1 MSQDDEPEY
10 IEYRFYLIGE
20 PSVGK
25 RSIINRLSNLPC
37 TKTLPPLP
45 PPPKSTFPSS
55 PSKLFNINRFKLV
68 FTSIYVP
75 PLEPLSYDYEPK
87 FLDDS
92 DYEVEKTHKM
102 SLRKLKSLLSSKL
115 PDKTLC
121 IPIHKLPSYRI
132 SIENLFIF
140 VWDLS
145 DYATFEKLPIY
156 YDSLVKKYKI
166 NDSTIH
172 NNCILIG
179 NKTDKRVLLTYPQ
192 QHNLSAFITTHNLN
206 YYEISTRPY
215 FAFEKFFHV
224 LFYDM
229 YFKSRE
235 QFNTK
240 TFEDTFN
247 LVLMAKPSF
256 SKSAR
261 IDLSKLG
268 NDDSTPG
275 PGAYNLNLYSYE
287 GKKEI
292 KDALNNKKTRF
303 KRKIFANKS
312 GPILVRNKYEELTAE
327 KLQEEQQQR
336 KLLFGQGQ
344 QQQKQQTTKKKLTNE
359 FREGNAIGYTF
370 GCVEGALNLK
380 QLRREAK
387 NAQRE
392 IVNASLNEN
401 TVSSILN
408 NNTKTSIRDEEYF
421 KAVLD
426 RKFQYQQNILED
438 KRQRL
443 LKLSDIH
450 KRNLLLQEQ
459 LRKEKQLNIFD
470 NQHIKNDTA
479 YDDNT
484 NNDNRRERYYMSL
497 YPNNKKHLE
506 KLSQKLSS
514 NIFAKTITATP
525 APNAYDIRGNMLNPK
540 KGFTIQGRSQVLPKQ
555 QSCPEFPTIKDDF
568 EIIAANVNNNRRHYG
583 ERFKPLVKEPPEV
596 NKKYAMKWEQW
607 EKNKERSEKK
617 ENIELLIENR
627 KLFKQEQEIA
637 LQKHRVKEE
646 ERIMNSRGY
655 DPDADFR
662 EINYKQIEEAS
673 PSFTIKGRNYV
684 NNNNN
689 NSERHV
695 LGNAVNYVGNEITG
709 SAFAL
714 PKYDYVK
721 PGAPKFS
728 FDKAKRFNDVD
739 DVNVD
744 NDDEREKKY
753 VLFENGKFALDD
765 RTDFSTKERFNIND
779 KRGWGVSDNGVPG
792 PGDYKI
798 KSFTDVIIEEGKKV
812 SEYRTKMYNIINKN
826 NHNNRPKEKIVN
838 DED

>member
-10 IEYRFYLIGE
+10 IEYRFYLLGE

-25 RSIINRLSNLPC
+25 RSFISRLSTLPC

-45 PPPKSTFPSS
+45 PPPKSTFPSP
-55 PSKLFNINRFKLV
+55 PSKLFNINKFKLV

-92 DYEVEKTHKM
+92 DYEVEKTHKL
-102 SLRKLKSLLSSKL
+102 SLRKLKTLLSSKL
-115 PDKTLC
+115 PSKTLC
-121 IPIHKLPSYRI
+121 IPIQKLPSYRI

-145 DYATFEKLPIY
+145 DYATFEKLTIY
-156 YDSLVKKYKI
+156 YDNLVKKYKI
-166 NDSTIH
+166 NDSTLH

-192 QHNLSAFITTHNLN
+192 QHNLSTFITTHNLN

-229 YFKSRE
+229 YLKSRE

-247 LVLMAKPSF
+247 LILMAKPSF

-268 NDDSTPG
+268 SDDSTPG
-275 PGAYNLNLYSYE
+275 PGAYNLNLFSYD

-344 QQQKQQTTKKKLTNE
+344 NQQQQQVTKKKAANE
-359 FREGNAIGYTF
+359 FREGNVVGYTF
-370 GCVEGALNLK
+370 GSVEGVLNLK

-387 NAQRE
+387 TAQRE
-392 IVNASLNEN
+392 VVNASLNEN
-401 TVSSILN
+401 AVSSILN
-408 NNTKTSIRDEEYF
+408 NNTKASIKDEAYF

-426 RKFQYQQNILED
+426 RKLQYQQSIIED

-443 LKLSDIH
+443 LKLNDIH

-470 NQHIKNDTA
+470 NQRIKNETS
-479 YDDNT
+479 YDDNS
-484 NNDNRRERYYMSL
+484 NDIRKERYYMSL
-497 YPNNKKHLE
+497 YPNNKKHLD
-506 KLSQKLSS
+506 KLAQKL
-514 NIFAKTITATP
+514 NTNAFAKIITTTP
-525 APNAYDIRGNMLNPK
+525 APNAYDIRGDMLDPK
-540 KGFTIQGRSQVLPKQ
+540 KGFTIQGRTRVLPKQ

-583 ERFKPLVKEPPEV
+583 ERFKPLVKEPAEV
-596 NKKYAMKWEQW
+596 DMKYAVKWERW

-617 ENIELLIENR
+617 ENIELLVENR
-627 KLFKQEQEIA
+627 KLFKQEQELA
-637 LQKHRVKEE
+637 LDKQRMKEE
-646 ERIMNSRGY
+646 ERIMNSKGY

-662 EINYKQIEEAS
+662 EINYKQIEDAS
-673 PSFTIKGRNYV
+673 PSFTIKGRNYANT
-684 NNNNN
+684 NNH
-689 NSERHV
+689 SERHV
-695 LGNAVNYVGNEITG
+695 LGNAVNYVGNEISG
-709 SAFAL
+709 NAYAL

-721 PGAPKFS
+721 PGAPAFS
-728 FDKAKRFNDVD
+728 FDKAKRFIDVD
-739 DVNVD
+739 NVGVVD
-744 NDDEREKKY
+744 KDGEDKIKDEY
-753 VLFENGKFALDD
+753 LLFENGKFALDD
-765 RTDFSTKERFNIND
+765 RTDFSKKERFNLND
-779 KRGWGVSDNGVPG
+779 KRKWGVTDNGVPG

-812 SEYRTKMYNIINKN
+812 SEYRTKMQNTKSKQKPLN
-826 NHNNRPKEKIVN
+826 NDN
-838 DED
+838 